1 MPPVEI
7 LTAAQMRRV
16 DRRAIEGGIPS
27 LDLMEAAGRGIAEA
41 MRRDLP
47 DLSRRPVRILCGKGN
62 NGGDGLVVARH
73 LALAGLQVEAAVLA
87 PAHAL
92 SPDAAVQ
99 LARARTL
106 ALSVQH
112 VEDAEGWTRW
122 AASHPAEAVV
132 VDALLG
138 TGIEGGPRGLT
149 ATALAW
155 LAARHAEI
163 VAVDLPSGLDA
174 DRGDVQG
181 TIPAAALTYTLCR
194 PKPCLVLDPAGEH
207 AGHWTVVDIGIP
219 DALVAEEA
227 AELSWTDA
235 EEAARLLP
243 ERPAGAHKGTF
254 GHVLVVAGSVGKGGA
269 AVLAARGALRA
280 GAGLVTVA
288 CPPEVRPEV
297 AVQQAEVMTAVLS
310 ENPDALMRLAE
321 GRDALAVGPGLG
333 TGPEAQARVRALLAG
348 ARCPLVLDADG
359 LNVSS
364 LAELRSEAPRVLT
377 PHPGEAARLRGTT
390 AAEVQADRLGHA
402 RALATATGAVV
413 VLKGRRTV
421 VAAPDGRAAFNASGN
436 PGMATAGTGDVL
448 TGVVSALLAR
458 GLPPFDAARLAAF
471 VHGDAGDRAAE
482 ELGQDG
488 MIASDLAARLPAA
501 LRALR

>member
-1 MPPVEI
+1 MTI
-7 LTAAQMRRV
+7 LQDVVVSV
-16 DRRAIEGGIPS
+16 DIPS
-27 LDLMEAAGRGIAEA
+27 G
-41 MRRDLP
+41 
-47 DLSRRPVRILCGKGN
+47 LCADTGHPLG
-62 NGGDGLVVARH
+62 
-73 LALAGLQVEAAVLA
+73 AAVLA
-87 PAHAL
+87 DVTVTL
-92 SPDAAVQ
+92 GAAKPGLFVG
-99 LARARTL
+99 A
-106 ALSVQH
+106 
-112 VEDAEGWTRW
+112 
-122 AASHPAEAVV
+122 
-132 VDALLG
+132 
-138 TGIEGGPRGLT
+138 GPN
-149 ATALAW
+149 
-155 LAARHAEI
+155 
-163 VAVDLPSGLDA
+163 
-174 DRGDVQG
+174 
-181 TIPAAALTYTLCR
+181 
-194 PKPCLVLDPAGEH
+194 H
-207 AGHWTVVDIGIP
+207 AGQIIITDIGLLDFERVGIKPVGQVIDGESCALWIP
-219 DALVAEEA
+219 HRHRM
-227 AELSWTDA
+227 T
-235 EEAARLLP
+235 
-243 ERPAGAHKGTF
+243 HKGEL
-254 GHVLVVAGSVGKGGA
+254 GHVLVAGGQRGKTGA
-269 AVLAARGALRA
+269 VLLAARGALRA

-333 TGPEAQARVRALLAG
+333 TGPEAHARVRALLAG

-364 LAELRSEAPRVLT
+364 VAELRSEAPRVLT

-436 PGMATAGTGDVL
+436 AGMATAGTGDVL